1 MTDSLNDLLPAG
13 SDLDRYRDLL
23 SLLDATGATVTQ
35 VDTPT
40 PHKLWQGSVNPTDL
54 TSLQFDPLSGGFGH
68 QTRSGGGRP
77 LTLGDP
83 PDTYLEFPD
92 PSLAWT
98 LSVDYTNTS
107 YTTTAGPFDLR
118 LTFPASILHLPA
130 LQGAKLDGQ
139 GLLVPDA
146 AHPNVLF
153 HLPRL
158 TVKIARGATGGAG
171 ASLVSAD
178 AGAGGGGADTYDFC
192 RMEPPYALVGP
203 GAVFGFAFRSA
214 VLDLSDDATPG
225 TPPPGVGPD
234 WHGLWLPEA
243 RIFVS
248 PHGMEDFAVDGGV
261 RDLYVGLGSSSG
273 VSGTFEL
280 EVVNRG
286 SAPAVSLRFLD
297 AQGRSFAPDGGGAVQ
312 APEHCAVIVDATG
325 GIAPYTY
332 ALSASDGTS
341 SSTDRLD
348 LTVPATGILTVTATV
363 TDGGSHSTTVT
374 ASVSRTTGG
383 AGSTPT
389 DARVTPA
396 TTSSGTAQLTV
407 DAQTDTGVTVSLSPS
422 PGTGT
427 VAWSWDGG
435 GSATG
440 DTATI
445 PVAAGSTV
453 SVTATWTPAA
463 GQQTRACY
471 FRFDHPTGRPGT
483 PNDAETSATPAMD
496 ATSAAS
502 WQPPGG
508 AFTLGEDVVPNGATV
523 TVTGYASFDG
533 DDSDRAES
541 YNQALSARRQA
552 VLTQLL
558 STLRPDLHPTQGTP
572 NGFTDS
578 HSQGGDRSGW
588 WKATVAY
595 TPPGPVTV
603 TGTLTRPAAPPP
615 TDPSTND
622 PVPAK
627 PSRPDWF
634 RKLGARVTLVRSTF
648 VRCEVYGEFDIQTAT
663 ESKLHGSGQ
672 YIDPMDGV
680 TDANIKVIVDDTTKS
695 WRVEASLKA
704 HEADRDG
711 LAQAK
716 RPPGNGSHPVLDTLG
731 AYAAL
736 TPVLALAAPAS
747 PSESDYV
754 GLALGAATIGAFSA
768 ILKAKTVTL
777 RGGEVD
783 VSERDGRTEVVLL
796 LDLETA
802 LGLDA
807 GIVTVSLDK
816 PITVRYKAVG
826 LSFAWGGSQPFVFRP
841 VFDPAKGYTLDIPQ
855 GAVVADPPLGD
866 LLQVLGTRV
875 SRDNPTYLEVE
886 VGLNADLG
894 IVHIDKARVR
904 MRLDSPELPQL
915 TALGAGVDVPGVM
928 HGSGYLSVNPGDI
941 SGSLDLSLDSLQV
954 RIMASLKV
962 VTDPVTGVFVGLE
975 VDFPV
980 PIALGSSGLGIF
992 GFLGAVGV
1000 NMKRLEN
1007 SSAAVPAL
1015 DWLVSTEHGNP
1026 IDPVGWGGSA
1036 GSFALALG
1044 ALLGTMDGG
1053 FIVHLK
1059 GALLLELPGPRLLL
1073 MMRADLLSLPP
1084 ALGDNNA
1091 QATFLAVIE
1100 LSPDGLTIALVAEYD
1115 IVELLHIK
1123 VPLAAGF
1130 PFTDPQNWY
1139 VDLGTWNDPVTVQVF
1154 TALSG
1159 SGYLMLHGDGIT
1171 LSNPPLPDVP
1181 TSGFTIAA
1189 GAHLSFVWG
1198 SESIGLYLK
1207 VAGGFDV
1214 IVSFAPFALGG
1225 KIVLSGELRLFIISI
1240 GASAELDVHSGRQ
1253 ELPDGTVVEHT
1264 YAHGQICGEVDFF
1277 FFSVSGCVDFTLG
1290 DDNVPGPDPLPLVS
1304 GVSLVSRSPA
1314 LVEGG
1319 GTDRA
1324 IDGKIAE
1331 ASESGAGPSV
1341 PLDAIPVVHFDVT
1354 PDLDGGF
1361 AVGTDPGPA
1370 TLVGAPGGT
1379 ANPWV
1384 KRGRRWWRY
1393 SVESVT
1399 LHGALSA
1406 GGRPAVWWVRSATGD
1421 RLLGA
1426 SLALLDWLPDPT
1438 PRVVPYGQQLTTD
1451 VHHRWGTVCDDAARP
1466 APVLWTFHDSP
1477 LGPSAGGW
1485 YLTGVPWPDDP
1496 GTVRSAPPALGLT
1509 VTERWRCGDTDADR
1523 RRGILAARVVG
1534 GTVPCQDE
1542 PTPVGAPPAA
1552 YALPFAHRLSALPVA
1567 VDAVAP
1573 MAELADLASA
1583 GTGLADV
1590 RAALAARTPVAGPA
1604 AAGTLVVEGCRGR
1617 ILRSPQGD
1625 GRDPVQAGDPAG
1637 AEAVKAA
1644 WKQRGFRPGPLV
1656 DALDVTAAGGLAELR
1671 ALLLVTERMLQ
1682 KGLVARFLDA
1692 GGAELGTRPVTAAD
1706 LLATVGTPAR
1716 WADPAGP
1723 WRDHVVRAMLIG
1735 DQVAASHH
1743 QGYLWVLLQTDLPK
1757 DTATVELG
1765 IDPSLDRSSG
1775 KGPRVVP
1782 FYLAAVEGLG
1792 VAEQL
1797 RWSYDESTQTSTV
1810 QALSTALTAEPDDY
1824 ALLTPG
1830 AQYRVDVRWNAFTL
1844 DQDAQPQI
1852 TDSGTPATANPVTQ
1866 SFFFTGDG
1874 AAEVPGRLDPWVL
1887 ATTPGPDERGVFCD
1901 DPVRI
1906 TFATQNVARLF
1917 AQYGDTLQLV
1927 LRAASGRH
1935 PNPDGTFTTGS
1946 PPQPV
1951 LLQPAVLGTG
1961 GLRIRTPWEE
1971 AASELADEL
1980 PCVDTAGSRDEH
1992 VAVEIPFPLD
2002 ERTDYLID
2010 VERVGPDGTERIFR
2024 RGFST
2029 GQFRSLAGYAQFL
2042 ASARLEHRSVPS
2054 PAALAGLPGRP
2065 AGQALDDAF
2074 RSAGLPTPQVP
2085 RYPLVTVLWSQDPL
2099 PQPVAVVL
2107 DSADPLWRSRPVP
2120 TQVTGPVD
2128 PLDPTHHWWASVDTD
2143 WLGLATGGSAPVV
2156 RVVRGAGD
2164 QRAVVLLGPG
2174 ARGTELVLSLHQA
2187 ADPLSGQA
2195 AVDVECGRATF
2206 DRAPW
2211 EDPEP

>member
-1 MTDSLNDLLPAG
+1 MPDSLTDLLPAG

-23 SLLDATGATVTQ
+23 SLLDATGATVNE
-35 VDTPT
+35 VDSPT
-40 PHKLWQGSVNPTDL
+40 PHKVWQGAVNPSDL

-68 QTRSGGGRP
+68 RTSSGGGRP

-83 PDTYLEFPD
+83 PDTYLEFPN
-92 PSLAWT
+92 PSLTWT
-98 LSVDYTNTS
+98 LSVDYDAGYHSPT
-107 YTTTAGPFDLR
+107 GPFDLR
-118 LTFPASILHLPA
+118 LTFPASVLHLAA
-130 LQGAKLDGQ
+130 LHGAKLDGQ
-139 GLLVPDA
+139 GLLVPDD
-146 AHPNVLF
+146 AHPIVLF

-158 TVKIARGATGGAG
+158 TVKIARGSTGGAG

-261 RDLYVGLGSSSG
+261 RDLYVGIGPSSG

-286 SAPAVSLRFLD
+286 SAPVVSLRFLD

-332 ALSASDGTS
+332 ALTASDGTS

-348 LTVPATGILTVTATV
+348 LTVPTAGNLTVTATV
-363 TDGGSHSTTVT
+363 TDGGSHTTTKT
-374 ASVSRTTGG
+374 ATVSRTTGSS
-383 AGSTPT
+383 GSTPT
-389 DARVTPA
+389 DARVTPT
-396 TTSSGTAQLTV
+396 TTSSSTAQLTV
-407 DAQTDTGVTVSLSPS
+407 EAQTDTGVTVSLRPS

-427 VAWSWDGG
+427 IAWTWDGG

-445 PVAAGSTV
+445 PVAAGTPV
-453 SVTATWTPAA
+453 SVSATWAPAV
-463 GQQTRACY
+463 GQQTRSCY
-471 FRFDHPTGRPGT
+471 FRFDHPTGRAGT

-502 WQPPGG
+502 WQEPGG
-508 AFTLGEDVVPNGATV
+508 AFTLGEDVVPHGAHV
-523 TVTGYASFDG
+523 TVTGYASYDG
-533 DDSDRAES
+533 DDSDRAAS

-558 STLRPDLHPTQGTP
+558 ATLRPDLPTPTQGTP

-578 HSQGGDRSGW
+578 KAHGGDRSGW

-603 TGTLTRPAAPPP
+603 TGTLTRPAAPPA

-680 TDANIKVIVDDTTKS
+680 TDAVIKVIVDDTTKS

-716 RPPGNGSHPVLDTLG
+716 RPSGNGSHPVLDTLG

-754 GLALGAATIGAFSA
+754 GLALGTAAIGAFSA

-783 VSERDGRTEVVLL
+783 VSEHDGRTEVVLL

-807 GIVTVSLDK
+807 GIVKVSLDK

-826 LSFAWGGSQPFVFRP
+826 LSFAWGGSQPFVLRP

-904 MRLDSPELPQL
+904 MRLDAPELPQL

-954 RIMASLKV
+954 RIMATLKV

-1007 SSAAVPAL
+1007 PAAAVPAL
-1015 DWLVSTEHGNP
+1015 DWLVTTEHGNP

-1091 QATFLAVIE
+1091 QATFLAVVE

-1159 SGYLMLHGDGIT
+1159 SGYLMLHGDGIA

-1181 TSGFTIAA
+1181 TGGFTIAA

-1253 ELPDGTVVEHT
+1253 QLPNGTVVEHT

-1290 DDNVPGPDPLPLVS
+1290 DDSVPTPDPLPLVS

-1331 ASESGAGPSV
+1331 AAESGTGPSV

-1354 PDLDGGF
+1354 PALDGAF
-1361 AVGTDPGPA
+1361 AVGMDPGPA

-1399 LHGALSA
+1399 LHGGLSA

-1438 PRVVPYGQQLTTD
+1438 PRVVPYGQQLTTN
-1451 VHHRWGTVCDDAARP
+1451 VHQRWGTVCDDAAKP
-1466 APVLWTFHDSP
+1466 APVLWTFHASP
-1477 LGPSAGGW
+1477 AGPSAGGW
-1485 YLTGVPWPDDP
+1485 HLTGVPWPDDP
-1496 GTVRSAPPALGLT
+1496 GTVRSTPPPLGLT

-1534 GTVPCQDE
+1534 GTVPCEDKPGRVGQPPKVAML
-1542 PTPVGAPPAA
+1542 PT
-1552 YALPFAHRLSALPVA
+1552 LSNAQPTT
-1567 VDAVAP
+1567 VDAAP
-1573 MAELADLASA
+1573 MAEVANLVGA
-1583 GTGLADV
+1583 GTALADV
-1590 RAALAARTPVAGPA
+1590 RAALATRRHVVGPGASHDAGCP
-1604 AAGTLVVEGCRGR
+1604 GR

-1625 GRDPVQAGDPAG
+1625 GRDPIQSGDPAG
-1637 AEAVKAA
+1637 TPVVEAA
-1644 WKQRGFRPGPLV
+1644 WKERGFAPGPLV
-1656 DALDVTAAGGLAELR
+1656 DAMEITATGGLSQLR
-1671 ALLLVTERMLQ
+1671 ALLMVTERMLQ
-1682 KGLVARFLDA
+1682 KGLVARFLAAD
-1692 GGAELGTRPVTAAD
+1692 GAELGTRPVTSAD
-1706 LLATVGTPAR
+1706 LLGTVGAPAQ
-1716 WADPAGP
+1716 WMDGAGP
-1723 WRDHVVRAMLIG
+1723 WRDPVVRAVLIG
-1735 DQVAASHH
+1735 NQVAASQH

-1757 DTATVELG
+1757 DTVTVELG
-1765 IDPSLDRSSG
+1765 IDPRLDRPPG
-1775 KGPRVVP
+1775 TGPRAVP
-1782 FYLAAVEGLG
+1782 FYLAVVEGLG

-1797 RWSYDESTQTSTV
+1797 RWSYDESTQTSNV

-1830 AQYRVDVRWNAFTL
+1830 TQYRVDVRWNAFTL
-1844 DQDAQPQI
+1844 DQDAQPLI
-1852 TDSGTPATANPVTQ
+1852 TDAGTAATANPVTQ
-1866 SFFFTGDG
+1866 SFFFGGDG
-1874 AAEVPGRLDPWVL
+1874 PTEVPDRLDPWVL
-1887 ATTPGPDERGVFCD
+1887 ATAPGPDEKGVFCD

-1906 TFATQNVARLF
+1906 TFATQSVARLF

-1927 LRAASGRH
+1927 LRSASGRH

-1946 PPQPV
+1946 PPVPV
-1951 LLQPAVLGTG
+1951 VLQPQVLGTG

-1971 AASELADEL
+1971 AAAELADGL
-1980 PCVDTAGSRDEH
+1980 PCVDTSGTKDEH

-2002 ERTDYLID
+2002 ERTDYLVD
-2010 VERVGPDGTERIFR
+2010 VERVGPDGTVRVFR
-2024 RGFST
+2024 RGFTT
-2029 GQFRSLAGYAQFL
+2029 GQFRSLSAYAQFL
-2042 ASARLEHRSVPS
+2042 ASAKLEHRAVPT
-2054 PAALAGLPGRP
+2054 PAALAGLPTQP

-2074 RSAGLPTPQVP
+2074 RAAGLPTPQLP
-2085 RYPLVTVLWSQDPL
+2085 RFPLVTVLWSQDPL

-2143 WLGLATGGSAPVV
+2143 WLGLTTGGGAPVT

-2164 QRAVVLLGPG
+2164 QRAVILLGPG
-2174 ARGTELVLSLHQA
+2174 ARGTELVLGLHQT
-2187 ADPLSGQA
+2187 ADPVSGQA
-2195 AVDVECGRATF
+2195 AVDIECGRATF

-2211 EDPEP
+2211 EDLEP